1 MKSAV
6 HISPRIRVIGTGV
19 LFLLTGTLS
28 IYAEN
33 AAPSGPTLKTQVG
46 DATFY
51 SSHFQDHKTASGRI
65 FDKNKAMAAHR
76 TYPFGTV
83 VRVTN
88 LNNGRS
94 VNVVIVDRGPYG
106 KNRRKG
112 VIIDVSP
119 SAAAKLG
126 MLKRGKAK
134 VRLEVLAWGNGERF
148 KETPKVFDEA
158 KNSDHGQ
165 SRLR

>member
-6 HISPRIRVIGTGV
+6 HISPRLSVIGIGV
-19 LFLLTGTLS
+19 FFALTSTFS
-28 IYAEN
+28 IYAET
-33 AAPSGPTLKTQVG
+33 APATPKTQIG

-51 SSHFQDHKTASGRI
+51 SSHFQDHKTASGRV

-106 KNRRKG
+106 KNRRAG

-119 SAAAKLG
+119 SAAERLG

-134 VRLEVLAWGNGERF
+134 VKLEVLAWGNGERF
-148 KETPKVFDEA
+148 KDSPKVVAEA

-165 SRLR
+165 SGVR